1 MPNRLDHCRRA
12 AGAGTILILMA
23 LLCIHRHVLLP
34 LLIERLRSLQRVMH
48 RCWLLRY
55 IRGGAQTGSGAR
67 HPHGVAN
74 HCHTVDLAGIGD
86 AIAFGVAHCLR
97 DMRVACVR
105 RCVLTDARKQ
115 GLI

>member
-1 MPNRLDHCRRA
+1 MPNRPGHCRRA
-12 AGAGTILILMA
+12 AGAGTILLA
-23 LLCIHRHVLLP
+23 LLCIHRHLLLP
-34 LLIERLRSLQRVMH
+34 LLIERLRLLQRFMH

-55 IRGGAQTGSGAR
+55 IRGGAETGSGAR
-67 HPHGVAN
+67 HPHGVAD

-97 DMRVACVR
+97 DMRVAYLR
-105 RCVLTDARKQ
+105 RYVLTDARKH